1 MLIIGNN
8 SQAVA
13 AADSAADGSDTA
25 AEKWREE
32 QLAAVHAAH
41 SEIERL
47 RLEGIAARASALFP
61 PPVCSTAGRL
71 SAPLSPS
78 HTLSTAQSLPYWR
91 HLSFSCLRIIPLR
104 HPPPRTR
111 MPSQVSLGIHAVH
124 ASVANRAL
132 GAPRL
137 ARGDLGVSSAAQR
150 DETIR
155 RLRDE
160 VRPLVHACAHTLST
174 RSLAH
179 SHDCTRASGDP
190 EVGGCA

>member
-1 MLIIGNN
+1 M
-8 SQAVA
+8 
-13 AADSAADGSDTA
+13 AADSAAHGSDTA

-78 HTLSTAQSLPYWR
+78 HTLSTAQPLPYWR

-124 ASVANRAL
+124 TRCACIGRSA
-132 GAPRL
+132 RL
-137 ARGDLGVSSAAQR
+137 VLRGDVDLGVCSAAQR